1 MKQITSEN
9 SPIRVGLIG
18 LGRAGWDIHA
28 KQFHADPRF
37 RVVEV
42 MDPESARCAEAEEKL
57 GCRAFSSRDEM
68 LERGEADLV
77 VVSSPNLAHREDAL
91 AVCEAGK
98 HCVIEKPMAA
108 TYREAVQIVGAF
120 AGSGL
125 HVFPH
130 HQYLFSKEFQLLK
143 GVIDSGKLGE
153 VFEIRYNWAAYVRRN
168 DWQTLRRNA
177 GGLWNNHG
185 AHILSMLLPLL
196 GARVRSLAGET
207 RHIKD
212 AGDADDHATF
222 LLTAENDRLGAILLS
237 TCCPVPMPRVLVL
250 GSCGCAY
257 QPPGSTEVRL
267 KFFDPEMVSSLTV
280 QDGAARNRVYGTRET
295 LPWREE
301 GIPLDSLD
309 APSSFVDDVAS
320 VLLHGTKPAATP
332 ESAVEMVR
340 ILQWGLEGDDPATE
354 AKTTSAAE
362 GKVQLTSLVA

>member
-1 MKQITSEN
+1 MNPNTSEN
-9 SPIRVGLIG
+9 TPIRVGLIG

-28 KQFHADPRF
+28 KHFHADPRF

-42 MDPESARCAEAEEKL
+42 MDPEAYRCAEAEEQL
-57 GCRAFSSRDEM
+57 GCRAFFSRDEM
-68 LERGEADLV
+68 LDRGEADLV

-91 AVCEAGK
+91 AVCGAGK
-98 HCVIEKPMAA
+98 HCVIEKPMAT
-108 TYREAVQIVGAF
+108 TYPEAVQIVEAF
-120 AGSGL
+120 ASSGL
-125 HVFPH
+125 HFFPH
-130 HQYLFSKEFQLLK
+130 HQYLFSKEFQFLK
-143 GVIDSGKLGE
+143 KVIGGGQLGE

-168 DWQTLRRNA
+168 DWQTLRRNG

-196 GARVRSLAGET
+196 WARVRSLVGET

-212 AGDADDHATF
+212 AGDADDHASF
-222 LLTAENDRLGAILLS
+222 LMTAENGRLGAILLS

-257 QPPGSTEVRL
+257 QPPGSTEIRV
-267 KFFDPEMVSSLTV
+267 KSFDPEMVPDLTV

-309 APSSFVDDVAS
+309 APPSFVDDVAR
-320 VLLHGTKPAATP
+320 VLAHGTEPAATP
-332 ESAVEMVR
+332 ESAVEMIR
-340 ILQWGLEGDDPATE
+340 ILQWGLEGKDPAAG
-354 AKTTSAAE
+354 AKITSAAD
-362 GKVQLTSLVA
+362 GQVPLTSLVA